1 MKRYLHGGENSVM
14 TAKQVQR
21 ALQCLAD
28 PQKAKASA
36 WFFKTA
42 QGQYG
47 HGDKF
52 RGVTVPKQ
60 RRVAKQFKTLPLA
73 DLTKL
78 LKSPWHEDRL
88 TALFI
93 LADQFQHSQVEQQH
107 KLVRYYLQ
115 YKKYVNNWDLVD
127 SSADRIL
134 GEYLFATQHS
144 IKRLKVLAM
153 SPSLWD
159 RRIAIIATYAFIK
172 QGDPKPTLFIARFLQ
187 RDTHDLIH
195 KAVGW
200 MLREVGK
207 RCSLEA
213 ECAFLDE
220 FYRTMPRTMLRYAV
234 EKFPKSTRLKYLQG

>member
-1 MKRYLHGGENSVM
+1 M
-14 TAKQVQR
+14 TAKHVQQ
-21 ALQCLAD
+21 ALQKLAS
-28 PQKAKASA
+28 PKKAQASA
-36 WFFKTA
+36 WFFKTNK
-42 QGQYG
+42 GQYG

-52 RGVTVPKQ
+52 RGVTVPEQ
-60 RRVAKQFKTLPLA
+60 RRIAKQYKALPLTE
-73 DLTKL
+73 LTKL

-93 LADQFQHSQVEQQH
+93 LVGQFQHSPIEQQH
-107 KLVRYYLQ
+107 ELVRYYLQ

-134 GEYLFATQHS
+134 GEYLYATQHS

-172 QGDPKPTLFIARFLQ
+172 HGDPKPTLFVARFLQ
-187 RDTHDLIH
+187 RDKADLIH

-200 MLREVGK
+200 MLREVGN
-207 RCSLEA
+207 RCSIQA

-220 FYRTMPRTMLRYAV
+220 FYRTMPRTMLRYAI
-234 EKFPKSTRLKYLQG
+234 EKFPEPLRLKYLQG

>member
-1 MKRYLHGGENSVM
+1 MLILM
-14 TAKQVQR
+14 IAQQVQQ
-21 ALQCLAD
+21 ALQKIAT
-28 PQKAKASA
+28 PKKAKASA

-52 RGVTVPKQ
+52 RGVTVPEQ
-60 RRVAKQFKTLPLA
+60 RRVAKKFRDLA
-73 DLTKL
+73 LVELTQL
-78 LKSPWHEDRL
+78 LQSPWHEDRL

-93 LADQFQHSQVEQQH
+93 LVDQFQHSTLMQQQVI
-107 KLVRYYLQ
+107 VRYYLQ
-115 YKKYVNNWDLVD
+115 HKKYVNNWDLVD

-134 GEYLFATQHS
+134 GEYLYTTKHS

-159 RRIAIIATYAFIK
+159 RRIAIIATYTFIK
-172 QGDPKPTLFIARFLQ
+172 HGDPKPTLFVARFLQ
-187 RDTHDLIH
+187 RDKADLIH

-200 MLREVGK
+200 MLREVGN
-207 RCSLEA
+207 RCSVQA

-220 FYRTMPRTMLRYAV
+220 FYQSMPRTMLRYAI
-234 EKFPKSTRLKYLQG
+234 EKFPKALRLKYLQG